1 MIPSQGC
8 HWPVWGN
15 QTACPTQVGK
25 QKYGAFSSLL
35 SWKHVTQCTQQ
46 TNKGNTL
53 IISYARAY
61 LVSFSNPLASGRL
74 REYQIT
80 KVRRGPCL
88 SVPSGATHVSRHHC
102 LTFECVRC
110 AKKGMDFFPVS
121 FLFGIVGINFL
132 AVRIYTSA
140 LYITQILYYL
150 TQFLTLG
157 NFSLFKSKHLKGHSG
172 LSVCTLSGPQ
182 MGQFPQNRNY
192 G

>member
-1 MIPSQGC
+1 M
-8 HWPVWGN
+8 
-15 QTACPTQVGK
+15 
-25 QKYGAFSSLL
+25 
-35 SWKHVTQCTQQ
+35 
-46 TNKGNTL
+46 

-74 REYQIT
+74 PDYQIT
-80 KVRRGPCL
+80 KVRRRPCL
-88 SVPSGATHVSRHHC
+88 RVPLPSGASHVSRHHC

-140 LYITQILYYL
+140 LYIIQILYYL

-157 NFSLFKSKHLKGHSG
+157 NFSLFKSKRPFRTICLYVIGAPNGSVSPGREFWLKCVRF
-172 LSVCTLSGPQ
+172 LKKKKVEPLCD
-182 MGQFPQNRNY
+182 
-192 G
+192 